1 MSSFRRLL
9 GVWWVQLLLGITAT
23 GVGLAPWLF
32 SGAVVA
38 PKRAGLEHDVIS
50 LLPHAGAQPI
60 LFFSMLSVAVLC
72 AGFILRWATGASVR
86 LSILGGLGVLVAL
99 IAAGYQSWTVMEP
112 ASMPQSPA
120 LRAHL
125 IATCTGILI
134 ALLCYWLLRRCSMTI
149 CALVVAVLSLGPGLW
164 LRQWLEAGQMT
175 EYLPFAG
182 PLILGCV
189 LGCVGFL
196 STGALLIWCAALA
209 LQWLVPGLLN
219 VAGDAAGRAMA
230 GEAVLPPAEVWATL
244 CDNAVQMHWLYA
256 SLATLAMAMLL
267 SVVLLVARRFRR
279 R

>member
-1 MSSFRRLL
+1 MSRFRRLL

-23 GVGLAPWLF
+23 AVGLAPWLF

-38 PKRAGLEHDVIS
+38 PKRAGLEHVVIS
-50 LLPHAGAQPI
+50 LLPHAGAQLI
-60 LFFSMLSVAVLC
+60 LFFSLLSVVVLC

-99 IAAGYQSWTVMEP
+99 IAAGYHSWTVMEP
-112 ASMPQSPA
+112 ASMPHSPA
-120 LRAHL
+120 LRTHL

-134 ALLCYWLLRRCSMTI
+134 ALLGYWLLRRCSMTV

-164 LRQWLEAGQMT
+164 LRQWFEAGQVA

-196 STGALLIWCAALA
+196 SAGVLLVWCVALA
-209 LQWLVPGLLN
+209 LQWLVPGLFA
-219 VAGDAAGRAMA
+219 VASNAVVRQM
-230 GEAVLPPAEVWATL
+230 EAEKALPLGQVWATMRDSAL
-244 CDNAVQMHWLYA
+244 QMHWLYA
-256 SLATLAMAMLL
+256 SLATLAVAMLL
-267 SVVLLVARRFRR
+267 SVVLLGARRIRGR
-279 R
+279 